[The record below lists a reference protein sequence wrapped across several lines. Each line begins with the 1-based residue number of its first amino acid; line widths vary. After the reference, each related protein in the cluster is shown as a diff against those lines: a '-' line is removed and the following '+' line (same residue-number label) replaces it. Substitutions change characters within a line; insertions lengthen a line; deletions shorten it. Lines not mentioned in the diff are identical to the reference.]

1 MTKTFTSPAVGE
13 LIYEFFV
20 LPTLRIER
28 RPDRL
33 VIELCWLNRYI
44 GIVRNYW
51 EEDNEG

>member
-13 LIYEFFV
+13 VIYEVFI
-20 LPTLRIER
+20 LPTHRNER

-51 EEDNEG
+51 EE